1 MLKDL
6 APPGGAEMSLADL
19 PRGQIARVVGVHA
32 AGGHAPVELT
42 RRLAE
47 LGFLPGERVRVVAQG
62 FPGRDPLAIRIGTG
76 TFALRRF
83 EAACV
88 TVSLDVSSGG

>member
-1 MLKDL
+1 
-6 APPGGAEMSLADL
+6 MSLADL
-19 PRGQIARVVGVHA
+19 PRGQVARVVGVHPS
-32 AGGHAPVELT
+32 GGQAPIELT

-47 LGFLPGERVRVVAQG
+47 LGFLPGERVRVVAHG

-88 TVSLDVSSGG
+88 TVRLEQHPAR